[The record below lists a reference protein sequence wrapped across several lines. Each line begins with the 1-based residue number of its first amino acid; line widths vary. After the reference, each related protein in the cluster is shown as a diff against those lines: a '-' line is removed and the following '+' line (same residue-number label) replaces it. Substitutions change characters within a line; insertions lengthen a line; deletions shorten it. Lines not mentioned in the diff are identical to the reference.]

1 MPAIDY
7 SSHINTTAPST
18 LGASAAA
25 PQADTQETT
34 FGNLLDIVNPLQH
47 LPIISTIYRAITGD
61 KIGMPE
67 KIIGDTLYGGPLGF
81 VSSVADSVFQ
91 SLTGKNVGDTVL
103 AFLNGEDK
111 AVSPNVAAAPASVT
125 PASAISLASPDLTAL
140 LQSLANKG
148 INQETAT
155 RAAFAYSRANGLST
169 VEALQ

>member
-7 SSHINTTAPST
+7 SSHINATAPST

-25 PQADTQETT
+25 PQADTQDTT
-34 FGNLLDIVNPLQH
+34 FGDLLDIINPLQH
-47 LPIISTIYRAITGD
+47 LPIISTLYRAITGD

-103 AFLNGEDK
+103 AFLTGDDK
-111 AVSPNVAAAPASVT
+111 SDTSNVAAAPASVT
-125 PASAISLASPDLTAL
+125 PASAISLPTPDLSAL
-140 LQSLANKG
+140 LKSLASKG
-148 INQETAT
+148 VNQETAT
-155 RAAFAYSRANGLST
+155 RAAFAYGRAIGLST
-169 VEALQ
+169 AETLQ